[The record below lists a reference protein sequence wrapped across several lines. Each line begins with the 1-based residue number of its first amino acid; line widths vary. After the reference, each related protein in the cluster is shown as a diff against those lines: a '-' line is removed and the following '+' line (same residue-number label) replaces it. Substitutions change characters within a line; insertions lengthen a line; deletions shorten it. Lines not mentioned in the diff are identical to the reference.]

1 MSTVY
6 CAGGMS
12 CCRSYC
18 FQLPLSNVGGECPS
32 CIESVNKEM
41 ELYTSYIHRQQEAM
55 SSIVWYSKK
64 VNVQPSWF
72 TCCYST
78 TIGSKRVF
86 NSQKFDLSPTNWY
99 ICSIFLLLT
108 LFAFVVNQQIPV
120 LTNSTVL
127 VLKRQDLKQ
136 TIKKKKK
143 IFWDY
148 CSEWLLMG
156 VALIFLLLVCNL
168 TVATGTLSGL
178 VFYTNVVGINCAIF
192 LLVKY
197 TDVFFSLR
205 CMAKSW
211 IWFWDMLLWQ
221 NGFLQQNLAP
231 CSLCF

>member
-41 ELYTSYIHRQQEAM
+41 ELYTSYIHRPQEAM

-86 NSQKFDLSPTNWY
+86 SSQKFDLSPTNWY
-99 ICSIFLLLT
+99 ICCIFLLLT

-136 TIKKKKK
+136 TIKKKNLLRLLQWM
-143 IFWDY
+143 ITDGSSTGLFASCLQPNSGNRYTQWLSVLY
-148 CSEWLLMG
+148 QCCWNQLCHFSTSEIYG
-156 VALIFLLLVCNL
+156 C
-168 TVATGTLSGL
+168 
-178 VFYTNVVGINCAIF
+178 
-192 LLVKY
+192 
-197 TDVFFSLR
+197 
-205 CMAKSW
+205 
-211 IWFWDMLLWQ
+211 
-221 NGFLQQNLAP
+221 FLQS
-231 CSLCF
+231 SLHG